1 MEEQKQHQQQYR
13 TYETAEPPSVQ
24 ESVRMEDVTRVCP
37 HCGTV
42 NEPDSL
48 FCEECGTALGHSR
61 LCPNCRQPLDLLA
74 DFCEHCK
81 TYVCSQRCSFCG
93 SEVAETDAFCPEC
106 GASREGIVC
115 PACRTRSPFSY
126 CRVCGLPLT
135 EEAKRLSRMVHEE
148 PMWRQMDALA
158 SELESLM
165 KIIPADT
172 QQQIDRNQQNEELC
186 RRVRDLLGRPD
197 PTDGRRDITLR
208 LGETSEEIS
217 ERIAKKRRELQD
229 MLDAVAVQ
237 PQENPIL
244 TRNFV
249 MARKPTSTRVG
260 WKCNFKQVVHS
271 SPCGCSCP
279 QLGGKWVVL
288 GHGTKVE
295 DDF

>member
-13 TYETAEPPSVQ
+13 TYETPETPSVQ
-24 ESVRMEDVTRVCP
+24 ESVRMEEVTRVCP

-93 SEVAETDAFCPEC
+93 AEVAETDAFCPEC

-115 PACRTRSPFSY
+115 PACSTRSPFSY

-148 PMWRQMDALA
+148 PMWTNRLINDFIRTIALA
-158 SELESLM
+158 EIDTSINGVFVLCCQLPKRIFDNSGRISSYAQFKIDNIFVLILVNESV
-165 KIIPADT
+165 IPLSRLVPAL
-172 QQQIDRNQQNEELC
+172 ILNEF
-186 RRVRDLLGRPD
+186 V
-197 PTDGRRDITLR
+197 
-208 LGETSEEIS
+208 
-217 ERIAKKRRELQD
+217 IA
-229 MLDAVAVQ
+229 
-237 PQENPIL
+237 
-244 TRNFV
+244 
-249 MARKPTSTRVG
+249 S
-260 WKCNFKQVVHS
+260 
-271 SPCGCSCP
+271 
-279 QLGGKWVVL
+279 
-288 GHGTKVE
+288 
-295 DDF
+295 